1 MKKPHVSS
9 PGAALCALVVILA
22 IGAILSIVLIVSPDA
37 AKVGITSV
45 TLLTVVF
52 VSRPAV
58 LRALKEPIKE
68 LGELFKETSND
79 RE

>member
-1 MKKPHVSS
+1 MKRPHVSS

-45 TLLTVVF
+45 ALVTVVF
-52 VSRPAV
+52 VGRPAV
-58 LRALKEPIKE
+58 LRALKEPIE
-68 LGELFKETSND
+68 GLGKLFKED
-79 RE
+79 E